1 MEVPRYWDEIWAPSK
16 FDLTVMYWLS
26 PLADP
31 DDFVTNTYLSTSPV
45 NTQKGGS
52 KEMDDILMKA
62 KSTVSEKDRK
72 NIYYQQQKLSLDTMD
87 VIPLVNGWVL
97 TAHTD
102 KLKNFKPMR
111 TGFLKTLKDAY
122 FD

>member
-1 MEVPRYWDEIWAPSK
+1 MKSMAPIIQANLLQIGLKSKIDTMEVPRYWDEIWAPSK

-62 KSTVSEKDRK
+62 KSTISEKDRK
-72 NIYYQQQKLSLDTMD
+72 NIYYQQQKLSLDT
-87 VIPLVNGWVL
+87 IIINSP
-97 TAHTD
+97 
-102 KLKNFKPMR
+102 K
-111 TGFLKTLKDAY
+111 Y
-122 FD
+122 

>member
-1 MEVPRYWDEIWAPSK
+1 
-16 FDLTVMYWLS
+16 
-26 PLADP
+26 
-31 DDFVTNTYLSTSPV
+31 
-45 NTQKGGS
+45 
-52 KEMDDILMKA
+52 MKA

-72 NIYYQQQKLSLDTMD
+72 NIYQQQQKLSLDTMD